1 MLRRFPYTDNIVDD
15 VHDII
20 VVQTLAAVQ
29 RSGDPAGATV
39 ALVPSFPF
47 TVVSKYDVLAVPLWV
62 YIVSALGGL
71 LILVGIT
78 YAMYRGG
85 FFQRTQRDQMV
96 QQKRASQAL
105 SLQRDEAE

>member
-1 MLRRFPYTDNIVDD
+1 MDD

-29 RSGDPAGATV
+29 RRGDDAGATV
-39 ALVPSFPF
+39 AVVPAFPF
-47 TVVSKYDVLAVPLWV
+47 TVVSKYAVDGVPLWV
-62 YIVSALGGL
+62 IIVSALAGL
-71 LILVGIT
+71 LILVAIT
-78 YAMYRGG
+78 YGMYRWG
-85 FFQRTQRDQMV
+85 FFQRTQRDQMA